1 MSASGRTDA
10 VATIGQCACAASV
23 ANPSTEC
30 AGQLLG
36 VHESGTGGRRARLRL
51 TRIHQ
56 HRTLVVHALR
66 LMWLLLLLLLLRLW
80 LLL

>member
-1 MSASGRTDA
+1 VGASGRTDA
-10 VATIGQCACAASV
+10 VATIAD
-23 ANPSTEC
+23 PSTEC

-51 TRIHQ
+51 PRIHQ

-66 LMWLLLLLLLLRLW
+66 LLWLLLLRLM